1 MRLALLT
8 ALLMP
13 AAPVLANGFDL
24 SNATWA
30 LADLPTDDGSGLLNA
45 GSAQVAPDDSFQPA
59 DAFLPACTTFDDL
72 AVGNSYAYE
81 DLFVSEGITFEAAL
95 FSQLNWNSWECDYVE
110 IWETFAGCGSGH
122 VLFLGNAAVHVT
134 FENMPAGQ
142 VQWKSHYVT
151 PMNSVNLTIN
161 GIFRDASSFG
171 ELNGVTI
178 GGVLVTLVDGMLGGD
193 CQTIQLDGEIESL
206 TIGAGHAWLDC
217 FSWSPEGVGGGDIP
231 GGDPT
236 NPNGGATG
244 DGNTAAGEH
253 APLNGKPRRGDADR
267 DGKADLHD
275 LALVVSKWGLM
286 DSNCD
291 LNESGTVDI
300 HDLLDVLENMGR

>member
-24 SNATWA
+24 SNATWT

-217 FSWSPEGVGGGDIP
+217 FNWSPAGTPPGWDDP

-236 NPNGGATG
+236 GGSTGSGNATKSN
-244 DGNTAAGEH
+244 DQSADE
-253 APLNGKPRRGDADR
+253 PPRNGDADR
-267 DGKADLHD
+267 DGKADIHD
-275 LALVVSKWGLM
+275 LAMVVSKWGM
-286 DSNCD
+286 QDEACD
-291 LNESGTVDI
+291 LNKSGSVDI
-300 HDLLDVLENMGR
+300 HDLLDVLDNMGR